1 MLRWF
6 KLFFIAIA
14 ILSIPVDALAQAEP
28 TIGSLEVDL
37 WPEYDNPGVLV
48 IYRISLSPGVSLPAE
63 MTLRIPAAA
72 GEPFA
77 LAVRQLDGE
86 LVNLAYDHGQ
96 RGDWV
101 VVQFT
106 ATMPEIQM
114 EYYDPRLDKQDSS
127 RSFLYTWPG
136 DYAVEAFAIQVQQ
149 PFDANAMIISPSLG
163 QGGRGSDGLAYYKAD
178 LGSLAAGQSFEIGF
192 NYQKPTSTL
201 SAETLEVHSSEP
213 IRVDDMGRL
222 ELPGFLPWVLGIV
235 LLGIVLVVGLWF
247 GMPYIVS
254 GGLYQ
259 SLFGRKT
266 SAVDKRRRR
275 RLPVNVTGGKTAL
288 EGAYCHQCGRRASP
302 GDRFCRSCGTRLR
315 TGGEDE

>member
-1 MLRWF
+1 
-6 KLFFIAIA
+6 
-14 ILSIPVDALAQAEP
+14 
-28 TIGSLEVDL
+28 
-37 WPEYDNPGVLV
+37 
-48 IYRISLSPGVSLPAE
+48 
-63 MTLRIPAAA
+63 
-72 GEPFA
+72 
-77 LAVRQLDGE
+77 
-86 LVNLAYDHGQ
+86 
-96 RGDWV
+96 
-101 VVQFT
+101 
-106 ATMPEIQM
+106 
-114 EYYDPRLDKQDSS
+114 
-127 RSFLYTWPG
+127 
-136 DYAVEAFAIQVQQ
+136 
-149 PFDANAMIISPSLG
+149 
-163 QGGRGSDGLAYYKAD
+163 
-178 LGSLAAGQSFEIGF
+178 
-192 NYQKPTSTL
+192 
-201 SAETLEVHSSEP
+201 
-213 IRVDDMGRL
+213 MGRL